1 MKNNDTLITGTGV
14 CVSVCGLYATVGDEE
29 IKYHF
34 LLITIVNF
42 KITWFGVTKQMILQY
57 SHLDSFSSHLPI
69 FSPKPLPPPPPQKQI
84 RWPGGRPRDD
94 LSQGG
99 AAFSH
104 TIDLSA
110 RLDPHL
116 LPVKFT
122 HLPPSLLSFTAGNSA
137 TPGFGGTVGCL
148 RSLRSDPLA
157 VSLYIY
163 EPPVKKRFCGVIIFF
178 LTLKPKLSF
187 VKEKQTIN
195 SWPQPGLKPS
205 ASYLCT
211 GPAIKLRAIK
221 LILKR

>member
-1 MKNNDTLITGTGV
+1 MT
-14 CVSVCGLYATVGDEE
+14 
-29 IKYHF
+29 
-34 LLITIVNF
+34 
-42 KITWFGVTKQMILQY
+42 
-57 SHLDSFSSHLPI
+57 
-69 FSPKPLPPPPPQKQI
+69 
-84 RWPGGRPRDD
+84 

-163 EPPVKKRFCGVIIFF
+163 EPPVEKRFLWRHNF
-178 LTLKPKLSF
+178 L
-187 VKEKQTIN
+187 
-195 SWPQPGLKPS
+195 
-205 ASYLCT
+205 SYSEIQ
-211 GPAIKLRAIK
+211 IKLRERETNA
-221 LILKR
+221 